1 LRQNSARRPS
11 ISSLPAISIR
21 GYETFTLDDHI
32 RAKPDVIH
40 YVDSPKIYRQEKAEP
55 KSTNI
60 KAEARSSSS
69 LYWHQDTSNKFVVK
83 RNPGPFSLNQ
93 DSTSTSTST
102 TTSSPLVKIVRYDP
116 QSDEDYSSKIISRN
130 KKINGII
137 RSQVARQQ
145 STSTEQSQTKYLP
158 VQVGDKR
165 FPLPQTDQLDGK
177 TVKSVVLVV
186 PHNYKLWQHCEGH
199 SPPEL
204 LRTLTMDQTD
214 LICDWWM
221 GDPVLCPTVRMFK
234 EWK

>member
-1 LRQNSARRPS
+1 LRQYSAKQPS
-11 ISSLPAISIR
+11 LSSLPAISIR

-83 RNPGPFSLNQ
+83 RNPGPFSVIQ
-93 DSTSTSTST
+93 ESTSTSTS

-116 QSDEDYSSKIISRN
+116 NNNADYSSKLISRN

-145 STSTEQSQTKYLP
+145 STSTEQSNTKYLP

-186 PHNYKLWQHCEGH
+186 PHNYKL
-199 SPPEL
+199 
-204 LRTLTMDQTD
+204 
-214 LICDWWM
+214 
-221 GDPVLCPTVRMFK
+221 
-234 EWK
+234 